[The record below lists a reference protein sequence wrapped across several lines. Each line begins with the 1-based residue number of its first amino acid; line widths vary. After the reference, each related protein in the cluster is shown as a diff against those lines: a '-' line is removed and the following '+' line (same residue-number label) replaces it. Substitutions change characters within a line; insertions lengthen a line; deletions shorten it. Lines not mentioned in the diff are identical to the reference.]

1 MIFKIAILLF
11 AFLSAGLLAH
21 VLLPPF
27 IERYHRLQ
35 KKKIE
40 VATKKLDN
48 LFLDVERKKLFFI
61 FIFVP
66 LILGAGAGIVYN
78 SPIAGGIGVFI
89 GIALPNIFIS
99 MWEKTRQAKFRL
111 QLMDGLMVLSGCLRA
126 GLSLQQ
132 AFEVMI
138 EDMPPPIS
146 QEFGWLLKEMKMG
159 ISLEESM
166 QRLNKRMPSEDL
178 RLLTNAVLVS
188 EMTGGDLSKVL
199 GRIVTTIRDNRKIK
213 ESIHTLTMQGKI
225 QGTVMSILPFLFIW
239 WVLTFNRQQFDI
251 MFSTEIGRNLLITA
265 GVLLVAGIFLIRK
278 FSIIKI

>member
-21 VLLPPF
+21 VLLPPL

-40 VATKKLDN
+40 IATKKLDN
-48 LFLDVERKKLFFI
+48 LFMDVERKKLFFI
-61 FIFVP
+61 FIFAP
-66 LILGAGAGIVYN
+66 LILGAGAGIFYN
-78 SPIAGGIGVFI
+78 SPIAGIIGVFV
-89 GIALPNIFIS
+89 GIALPNIFIG
-99 MWEKTRQAKFRL
+99 MWEKARQAKFRL

-166 QRLNKRMPSEDL
+166 KRLNKRMPSEDL

-251 MFSTEIGRNLLITA
+251 MFSTETGRNLLITA
-265 GVLLVAGIFLIRK
+265 GVLLVVGIFLIRK